1 MANNKNKYLLWGIV
15 AGFIL
20 YLVILI
26 LNPKPVDWSLSFSKD
41 DDIPYGSKILFN
53 ELETVFDSSDI
64 YTCHSPMYNY
74 IDNDRFDEY
83 DDASFIFINTA
94 FTPADIDFNKLLDCV
109 KNGSNI
115 FVAASSFSK
124 NIMDSLNF
132 KVESNINI
140 YTGINDSINLNFV
153 NSKLKNET
161 GYTYRRAY
169 SKNFYTKIDTLKSTI
184 LGEVKNKGTN
194 FIKVKYGDGYFFIN
208 LNPLVFTNFNALLDD
223 NYEYV
228 FKSLSYLPRNTKVIW
243 DEYYKGKPK
252 PSSSLVRYILSQK
265 ALKYA
270 WYVLLF
276 AITMYLIF
284 GAKRVQRRI
293 PIVEP
298 PKNTTLTF
306 IETIGR
312 LYFKRKNHLD
322 LAQKKF
328 NYFLEFLRTKYFIN
342 TSAINDDLIT
352 EISNKLDL
360 PEKIIRK
367 LFSQAERLR
376 MNISY
381 TEEDLEQLSRNI
393 EFIYQKCNKSN

>member
-1 MANNKNKYLLWGIV
+1 MVNNKNKYLLWGII

-20 YLVILI
+20 YLVILV

-41 DDIPYGSKILFN
+41 DDIPYGNKILFN

-74 IDNDRFDEY
+74 IDNNRFDEY
-83 DDASFIFINTA
+83 DDASFIFINTG
-94 FTPADIDFNKLLDCV
+94 FTPAEIDFNKLLNCV
-109 KNGSNI
+109 KHGSNI
-115 FVAASSFSK
+115 FIVASSFSK
-124 NIMDSLNF
+124 NVTDSLNF
-132 KVESNINI
+132 KVESKINI
-140 YTGINDSINLNFV
+140 YTGKNDSINLNFE

-169 SKNFYTKIDTLKSTI
+169 SKNFFSKIDTARSTI
-184 LGEVKNKGTN
+184 LGKIKDTGTN
-194 FIKVKYGDGYFFIN
+194 FIKVQYGEGHFFIN
-208 LNPLVFTNFNALLDD
+208 LNPFVFTNFNVLLDN

-243 DEYYKGKPK
+243 DEYYKGKPR

-270 WYVLLF
+270 WYILLF
-276 AITMYLIF
+276 AIASYLIF

-293 PIVEP
+293 PIVDP

-312 LYFKRKNHLD
+312 LYFRKKNHLD

-342 TSAINDDLIT
+342 TSVINDDFIKET
-352 EISNKLDL
+352 SVKLDL
-360 PEKIIRK
+360 PEKIIKK
-367 LFSQAERLR
+367 LFSQAERLK